1 VKGRGNSECAASRP
15 GAEIQMGTKVSKTA
29 IGAFVLGAIALFV
42 AGVLVLGAGKFFT
55 REFTYITFF
64 DGSVKGLNIGS
75 PVTFRGVKIGEV
87 TNISIIADPRKRQL
101 KIPVIFTLE
110 PAKFRGTREEF
121 QRDPK
126 KIREAVVEMGLRTQ
140 LQTMSF
146 VTGQLMVSLD
156 FFPDKP
162 ARFVGLSKDYQEI
175 PSVPTPFE
183 QLQKSLE
190 NLPLREI
197 VKNLNGTLEATEKLV
212 KSIDAKKT
220 MQTIDSAIRDVQV
233 LVQHVNEKIDPLI
246 ATFIKTSDAAEVT
259 LNETK
264 ETMVAAR
271 GNLKELTAKTRDTLD
286 SAQAALKQSE
296 QTLRA
301 YSDDSRVVTELNK
314 TLAEL
319 SATSRSIRQLSDY
332 LERHPES
339 LLRGKTGAE
348 GE

>member
-1 VKGRGNSECAASRP
+1 MS
-15 GAEIQMGTKVSKTA
+15 TKVSKTM
-29 IGAFVLGAIALFV
+29 IGVFVLGAIALFV
-42 AGVLVLGAGKFFT
+42 AGVLVLGAGKIFT
-55 REFTYITFF
+55 KEHTYITYF
-64 DGSVKGLNIGS
+64 DGSVKGLNVGS

-87 TNISIIADPRKRQL
+87 TNISIIADPARMEL
-101 KIPVIFTLE
+101 KIPVTFNLE
-110 PAKFRGTREEF
+110 PGKFKGTKKEF

-126 KIREAVVEMGLRTQ
+126 RIREAVVNFGLRTQ

-156 FFPDKP
+156 FFPNKP
-162 ARFVGLSKDYQEI
+162 ARFVGLSKEYQEI
-175 PSVPTPFE
+175 PSVPTPLE
-183 QLQKSLE
+183 ELQKTLGS
-190 NLPLREI
+190 LPLREI
-197 VKNLNGTLEATEKLV
+197 FKNLNGTLEATEKLV

-220 MQTIDSAIRDVQV
+220 TQNIDNAIRDVQI
-233 LVQHVNEKIDPLI
+233 LVQHVNGKIDPLI
-246 ATFIKTSDAAEVT
+246 ASFIKTSDAAEAT

-264 ETMVAAR
+264 ETMAYAR
-271 GNLKELTAKTRDTLD
+271 GDLKELTAKTRETLE

-296 QTLRA
+296 QTLQA

-314 TLAEL
+314 TLREL

>member
-1 VKGRGNSECAASRP
+1 
-15 GAEIQMGTKVSKTA
+15 
-29 IGAFVLGAIALFV
+29 
-42 AGVLVLGAGKFFT
+42 
-55 REFTYITFF
+55 
-64 DGSVKGLNIGS
+64 
-75 PVTFRGVKIGEV
+75 VKIGEV
-87 TNISIIADPRKRQL
+87 TDISIIADPRKRQL

-126 KIREAVVEMGLRTQ
+126 RIREAVVKLGLRSQ

-162 ARFVGLSKDYQEI
+162 ARFVGLIKEYQEI

-183 QLQKSLE
+183 ELQKTLESL
-190 NLPLREI
+190 PVREI
-197 VKNLNGTLEATEKLV
+197 AKNLNDTLEAIEKLV
-212 KSIDAKKT
+212 KSIDARKT

-233 LVQHVNEKIDPLI
+233 LVRHTNEKIDPLI
-246 ATFIKTSDAAEVT
+246 ASFIKTSDAAEAT

-264 ETMVAAR
+264 ETVVVAR
-271 GNLKELTAKTRDTLD
+271 GDLKELTAKTRDTLD